1 MQCPVCS
8 HHNEGG
14 KFCEQCGTKLE
25 IASYHE
31 AAPTAEPTMNQAPN
45 YTSHQSYQ
53 QGNQQGYQQGN
64 PQGYQQGNQQGYQQG
79 HPQGYQQVNT
89 QPNQYLEGAKN
100 ISKMYFGYFMEVLK
114 KPYASSKSVGA
125 EHFTNAIITI
135 VLYSLIIPLMLYFI
149 IKSFADSMFGRIGQ
163 ISPPFL
169 ETVIYPT
176 FTYAIFI
183 LLVATFAFAAVK
195 LAKVNASYKEVIS
208 RFGSFLIPFLAI
220 LLIGF
225 VLAILKAKVISVIFL
240 VLGFST
246 ALLIVPTLV
255 IASFKKDT
263 QDGLDVIYGTLFT
276 YILTCITIAIM
287 GEMLFERIVS
297 AIEDAV
303 RFF

>member
-8 HHNEGG
+8 HQNEGG

-25 IASYHE
+25 TAAYQE
-31 AAPTAEPTMNQAPN
+31 AAPTAEPTMNQAPS
-45 YTSHQSYQ
+45 YTS
-53 QGNQQGYQQGN
+53 QQGYQQGN
-64 PQGYQQGNQQGYQQG
+64 PQGYQQGN
-79 HPQGYQQVNT
+79 PQGFQQVNS

-114 KPYASSKSVGA
+114 KPYASSKSVGE

-135 VLYSLIIPLMLYFI
+135 VLYSLIIPLMLYFG
-149 IKSFADSMFGRIGQ
+149 IKSFTSSLSGMWGNTLD
-163 ISPPFL
+163 ISPPFT

-176 FTYAIFI
+176 FAYAIFI
-183 LLVATFAFAAVK
+183 LLVATFSFAAVK

-225 VLAILKAKVISVIFL
+225 VLSLLKAKIFVLFL

-246 ALLIVPTLV
+246 SLIVVPTLV
-255 IASFKKDT
+255 IASFKKET
-263 QDGLDVIYGTLFT
+263 QDGLDVIYGTILT
-276 YILTCITIAIM
+276 YVLTCITIAIM
-287 GEMLFERIVS
+287 SEMLFERIVTAFYQ
-297 AIEDAV
+297 AISL
-303 RFF
+303 F